1 MVEYLMKNYPH
12 EKSDLVTSKNPPK
25 FESNLSP
32 EELMSV
38 LNSALDL
45 KELQEFV
52 RHAEGDPRAQIPQL
66 IKLYLELGVK
76 FLAFNRDEEF
86 NTIDGL
92 IWLEIPEI
100 PEAVGIRY
108 FGEEGWPKYRDRH
121 KQN

>member
-1 MVEYLMKNYPH
+1 
-12 EKSDLVTSKNPPK
+12 
-25 FESNLSP
+25 
-32 EELMSV
+32 MSI

-52 RHAEGDPRAQIPQL
+52 RYAEGDPRAQIPQL

-92 IWLEIPEI
+92 IWLEIPKI

-108 FGEEGWPKYRDRH
+108 FGEEGWPKYRDLH
-121 KQN
+121 LNK